1 MEEIKPLFR
10 LNLLLQFLDNHFIK
24 KMQPS
29 ISLIPLKN
37 SIKNSQNNKP
47 MRKISYLILIAMLA
61 LFSCKPAPK
70 QVVNEDVKIE
80 QEVDSLL
87 GKMTLKEKV
96 SLLHGNSKFTTAAIE
111 RLGIPEWH
119 LSDGPHGVREEIKRD
134 SWEPA
139 GWTNDSSSYFPT
151 GTALAA
157 TWNPELAH
165 EEGVAL
171 GEEARYRG
179 KDVLLGPGIN
189 IHRTPLCG
197 RNFEYM
203 SEDPYLISQMC
214 VPVIQGIQSR
224 DVAACIKHYIANNQ
238 EIDRGTVDV
247 EMSDRAFHEIYL
259 PGFKAAVEKGG
270 VYTLMGAYNKF
281 HGDWCC
287 ENHFLMTD
295 ILRDE
300 LGFKG
305 VAMSDWAAV
314 HNTVKTANAGLDLE
328 MGTDSAYNRY
338 YFADKLIDAVNKG
351 EVTEATVDQ
360 KVKHILG
367 VMLKTKVIGPDKDK
381 RAKGSFVTPE
391 HKKAAYNVA
400 SESIVLLKND
410 DQVLPVHVENFKSI
424 AVIGD
429 NATRK
434 HAAGGFSSG
443 LKAKYEITPLA
454 GLQNKVGDQ
463 IKLNVAQGYEKN
475 SELKYDKGLVFDVDK
490 AKDKKLLNEAVKAA
504 KSSDVAII
512 FGGLNHDYDTEAFD
526 RPDMELPY
534 SQEKLIL
541 AVAAANPNTILVLS
555 AGSPLDLSRVKD
567 KVKAIVWG
575 WLNGME
581 NGNALADVLTG
592 KVNPSGKMPFTI
604 PVKLDD
610 SPAHAMGN
618 YPGKDLKVNYEEGIL
633 VGYRWYDTKKI
644 APLFPF
650 GYGLSYTTFEYSDLK
665 TDQTNYPK
673 DGTIKV
679 SFNLKNTGEVAGAE
693 TAQLY
698 VSDPECSVMRPTKEL
713 KGFKKVFL
721 QPGESKTVELSVP
734 VSSLAFYSE
743 KDNGWVVEPGSFILQ
758 VNSSSADNRLKET
771 INID

>member
-1 MEEIKPLFR
+1 
-10 LNLLLQFLDNHFIK
+10 
-24 KMQPS
+24 
-29 ISLIPLKN
+29 
-37 SIKNSQNNKP
+37 
-47 MRKISYLILIAMLA
+47 MRKISLFILVSVLA
-61 LFSCKPAPK
+61 LFSCKQAPK
-70 QVVNEDVKIE
+70 PAIDPDARLE
-80 QEVDSLL
+80 QTADSLL
-87 GKMTLKEKV
+87 KQMTLAEKV
-96 SLLHGNSKFTTAAIE
+96 SLIHGNSKFTTAAIE

-134 SWEPA
+134 SWDPA
-139 GWTNDSSSYFPT
+139 GWTTDSSSYFPT

-157 TWNPELAH
+157 TWDPDLGKL
-165 EEGVAL
+165 EGAAL

-189 IHRTPLCG
+189 IHRDPLCG

-214 VPVIQGIQSR
+214 PPLIQGIQSR
-224 DVAACIKHYIANNQ
+224 DVAACVKHYIANNQ
-238 EIDRGTVDV
+238 EIDRGTVDA
-247 EMSDRAFHEIYL
+247 EISNRALHEIYL
-259 PGFKAAVEKGG
+259 PGFKAAVQKGG

-281 HGDWCC
+281 RGDWCC
-287 ENHFLMTD
+287 ESHFLMTD

-338 YFADKLIDAVNKG
+338 YFADKLIDAMKKG
-351 EVTEATVDQ
+351 EVSEATVDQ
-360 KVKHILG
+360 KVKYILRI
-367 VMLKTKVIGPDKDK
+367 MLKTKVIGPDKDK

-391 HKKAAYNVA
+391 HQQTAYKVA
-400 SESIVLLKND
+400 SEAIVLLKND
-410 DQVLPVHVENFKSI
+410 NQVLPIHPEKIKTI

-443 LKAKYEITPLA
+443 LKAKYEITPLQ
-454 GLQNKVGDQ
+454 GLKNKIGDQ
-463 IKLNVAQGYEKN
+463 AKLKVALGYEKN
-475 SELKYDKGLVFDVDK
+475 SRLDYEKGLVFDVDK
-490 AKDKKLLNEAVKAA
+490 AKDQKLLNEAVKLA

-512 FGGLNHDYDTEAFD
+512 FGGQNHDYDTEAFD

-534 SQEKLIL
+534 NQEKLIL
-541 AVAAANPNTILVLS
+541 AVAAANPNTILVLT

-581 NGNALADVLTG
+581 NGNAMADVLTG

-618 YPGKDLKVNYEEGIL
+618 YPGKNLQVNYEEGIL

-650 GYGLSYTTFEYSDLK
+650 GYGLSYTQFEYSDLK
-665 TDQTNYPK
+665 TDQTNYSK
-673 DGTIKV
+673 EDTIKL
-679 SFNLKNTGEVAGAE
+679 SFTLKNTGDVAGAE

-698 VSDPECSVMRPTKEL
+698 VSDPECPVMRPTKEL
-713 KGFKKVFL
+713 KSFKKVFL
-721 QPGESKTVELSVP
+721 QPDESKTVELSIP
-734 VSSLAFYSE
+734 VSSLAYYSE
-743 KDNGWVVEPGSFILQ
+743 KDHGWVVDPGRFILQ
-758 VNSSSADNRLKET
+758 VNSSSADNRLT
-771 INID
+771 AAINVD